1 MKSVAAKLNFQVAR
15 EDREALKDQTNQEYL
30 AYLEYQ
36 KEMSQ
41 LNNQYNHVM
50 NQIERE
56 VEHEILDI
64 QIEDIKRTRLA
75 KDEMITDALNVRSE
89 EQY

>member
-1 MKSVAAKLNFQVAR
+1 MKSVAAKLNFQVVR

>member
-1 MKSVAAKLNFQVAR
+1 MSR
-15 EDREALKDQTNQEYL
+15 EDKEALKDHTNQEYL

-50 NQIERE
+50 NQIERG

-64 QIEDIKRTRLA
+64 
-75 KDEMITDALNVRSE
+75 
-89 EQY
+89 

>member
-1 MKSVAAKLNFQVAR
+1 MAR
-15 EDREALKDQTNQEYL
+15 EDREALKDQTNQEFL

-56 VEHEILDI
+56 AEHDILDI
-64 QIEDIKRTRLA
+64 
-75 KDEMITDALNVRSE
+75 
-89 EQY
+89 